1 MQIYKSGLALSEM
14 SDQFKQIP
22 FLKEFR
28 DSSLKELLSAG
39 RMLAYEQ
46 DELIIPES
54 AFGDRFY
61 VLLSGRVRVVKDKSV
76 LAVLEQAGTLFGELA
91 ALGNEIR
98 TASIFAMEMT
108 WCLELNPGVLQKLP
122 AAERDACHALL
133 YRVIAQVVAERL
145 KQTTNELTLA
155 AKELEVTR
163 SKLAE
168 LRRTSQPEMLD
179 DELELAIEQLRRT
192 KEKLSHLGRA
202 AGHASTELP
211 ESS

>member
-1 MQIYKSGLALSEM
+1 M
-14 SDQFKQIP
+14 
-22 FLKEFR
+22 R
-28 DSSLKELLSAG
+28 
-39 RMLAYEQ
+39 
-46 DELIIPES
+46 
-54 AFGDRFY
+54 
-61 VLLSGRVRVVKDKSV
+61 
-76 LAVLEQAGTLFGELA
+76 
-91 ALGNEIR
+91 
-98 TASIFAMEMT
+98 AMPCCT
-108 WCLELNPGVLQKLP
+108 
-122 AAERDACHALL
+122 
-133 YRVIAQVVAERL
+133 VIAQVVAERL

-211 ESS
+211 EPS